1 MENYDPAQVPDAEA
15 WLALDE
21 AARIRLALEHH
32 RRARVRLPNAT
43 LHATI
48 HAIVETQA
56 ALGDDTPVRRTLDRL
71 QAEGLGRHEAIHAI
85 GVTLVEQMNN
95 LMRDRGSTGDTSGRY
110 YVALR
115 ALTAESG
122 GEPANNGM

>member
-1 MENYDPAQVPDAEA
+1 MENYDPAQAPDAEE

-32 RRARVRLPNAT
+32 RRVRVRLPNAR

-48 HAIVETQA
+48 HAIVETQV
-56 ALGDDTPVRRTLDRL
+56 ALGDDTPVRGTLDRL
-71 QAEGLGRHEAIHAI
+71 QAEGLGRHEAVHAI
-85 GVTLVEQMNN
+85 GATLVEQMND
-95 LMRDRGSTGDTSGRY
+95 LMGDRGFKGDASEKY

-115 ALTAESG
+115 SLTAETWRR
-122 GEPANNGM
+122 AR